1 MATAIIYGT
10 QSGIIRRI
18 VVTDEP
24 HTLAEHP
31 GPGESMLVAPD
42 AAITYNPQGLPDLD
56 LVKAYLTG
64 ATGIEPEPA
73 RCVVI
78 NNETGEVVHAIMADP
93 LLDKIEG
100 HTLFQDETGVPGS
113 LPDENG
119 IFS

>member
-24 HTLAEHP
+24 STLAAHS
-31 GPGESMLVAPD
+31 GSGESMLVAPD

-56 LVKAYLTG
+56 LVQTYLTG

-78 NNETGEVVHAIMADP
+78 DDNTGEVVDAIMADP

-100 HTLFQDETGVPGS
+100 YTLFQDETGSAGS
-113 LPDENG
+113 SPDENG
-119 IFS
+119 AFS